1 MTEEKIPS
9 KKLSMTNTKK
19 EMVDAYNAL
28 LKQLEEKEKAA
39 LKPEKKL
46 EEKKKSE
53 VVAVATS
60 LSTEG
65 VAKEINNLKLEV
77 NNALAQISDQ
87 LEQEVQKFQSVQKAI
102 EFKERDFQE
111 VYEIERAAATLAA
124 LIEAQNQRRLE
135 FETEMT
141 AQKEQLDR
149 EIKAMRTE
157 WEREKK
163 EHEAQTRER
172 DAEEKK
178 SRERQK
184 EEFVYGFE
192 REQRLATDKFQEE
205 KANLEKELRQWK
217 EDTEKALTE
226 RERDMAARESKLTE
240 LEDAAQRFPGE
251 TEAAV
256 SRAVKDTTERLKGE
270 ARNREELLKKEF
282 DGERNVLT
290 TRIGS
295 LEKTVEQQHEQLAK
309 LSQQIE
315 MAYQKVQDIALK
327 AVEGSSAYKSL
338 AGLQQILSEQARGA
352 AQEK

>member
-1 MTEEKIPS
+1 MAEEKIQS

-19 EMVDAYNAL
+19 EMVEAYNAL
-28 LKQLEEKEKAA
+28 LRQLEEKEEAA

-53 VVAVATS
+53 VVAVAAS

-65 VAKEINNLKLEV
+65 VAKEINSLKLEI
-77 NNALAQISDQ
+77 NNALAQISEK

-102 EFKERDFQE
+102 AFKERDFQE

-124 LIEAQNQRRLE
+124 LIEAQNQRRLD

-141 AQKEQLDR
+141 ARKEQLDR
-149 EIKAMRTE
+149 EIKVMRLE

-184 EEFVYGFE
+184 EEFAYAFE
-192 REQRLATDKFQEE
+192 RERRLATDKFHEQ

-217 EDTEKALTE
+217 EETEKALMA
-226 RERDMAARESKLTE
+226 RERDVTAREGKLTE
-240 LEDAAQRFPGE
+240 LEQAVQSFPE
-251 TEAAV
+251 ELEAAV
-256 SRAVKDTTERLKGE
+256 ARAVKEATERLKAE
-270 ARNREELLKKEF
+270 AKNREELVKKEF

-290 TRIGS
+290 TRIAS
-295 LEKTVEQQHEQLAK
+295 LEKTTEQQNEQIAK